1 MKSFMVSAYTI
12 LLLGFA
18 TVAQTAETDAV
29 CPVSGKKAAKVSMS
43 HNGGEVYFCCKN
55 CRKAFKKD
63 ASKFSAKAN
72 EQLIKTGQASQQKCP
87 ISGGKMKSGTEL
99 DVDGVSVAFCC
110 KNCRKKVDQASGDE
124 KLAMV
129 FGDGA
134 KCGQEKWAEVAATAC
149 FPPRWMGSGGLTLGL
164 AVGDNRAME
173 MRAVAR
179 IPSWPL
185 R

>member
-1 MKSFMVSAYTI
+1 MKSFMVSAYAI

-55 CRKAFKKD
+55 CRKTFKKD
-63 ASKFSAKAN
+63 ASKFSVKAN

-87 ISGGKMKSGTEL
+87 ISGGKMKNGTEL

-129 FGDGA
+129 FGDEAFKKGYV
-134 KCGQEKWAEVAATAC
+134 VAAQK
-149 FPPRWMGSGGLTLGL
+149 
-164 AVGDNRAME
+164 
-173 MRAVAR
+173 
-179 IPSWPL
+179 
-185 R
+185 